1 MMEQGMLNKMM
12 VGESIFS
19 LPATYNKENAS
30 GNAQRQRQMP
40 IPQPRQIPYLPPGI
54 SSSGGGGFVNAG
66 VEAGRVEGVGH
77 ATKSSLIDSHLQD
90 LIRSHTSTPRM
101 PSRPCTS
108 MHAHTLTHNHIRM
121 CLDGAKT

>member
-66 VEAGRVEGVGH
+66 IEVGRVEGVGH
-77 ATKSSLIDSHLQD
+77 ATQSSLIDSHLQD

-108 MHAHTLTHNHIRM
+108 MHAHTLTHKHISM
-121 CLDGAKT
+121 CVYGAKT

>member
-30 GNAQRQRQMP
+30 VHAQRQRKMP
-40 IPQPRQIPYLPPGI
+40 TPQPRQIPYIPPGI
-54 SSSGGGGFVNAG
+54 SSHGGGGGDNGFVNTG

-77 ATKSSLIDSHLQD
+77 ATQSGMIDSHLQD

-101 PSRPCTS
+101 PPRPCT
-108 MHAHTLTHNHIRM
+108 
-121 CLDGAKT
+121 